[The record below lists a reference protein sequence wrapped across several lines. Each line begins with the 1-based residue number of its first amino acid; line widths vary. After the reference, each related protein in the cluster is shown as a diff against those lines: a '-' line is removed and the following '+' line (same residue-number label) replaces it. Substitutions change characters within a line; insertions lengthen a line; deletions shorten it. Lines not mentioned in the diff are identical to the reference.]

1 MIRLFLLFAVTI
13 VFSQCNSKAEV
24 DTLLINGTVYT
35 IDSAFSKTE
44 SVAVKDGKII
54 ATGTTADLQK
64 ALNDKVVIDLQ
75 GKYLYPG
82 FINAHA
88 HF

>member
-13 VFSQCNSKAEV
+13 VFSQCNSKTEV

-44 SVAVKDGKII
+44 AVAVKDGKII
-54 ATGTTADLQK
+54 ATGTSANLQK
-64 ALNDKVVIDLQ
+64 TFNAKEVIDLQ
-75 GKYLYPG
+75 GKFLYPG
-82 FINAHA
+82 FIDAHA
-88 HF
+88 